1 MRKLKGKKKEVDLLQ
16 KMEEMYQDSIKE
28 LERLLDDPVAFKTFM
43 YFFQKEETEAAI
55 ETSNVLKKLLANSF
69 TKNRTLKL
77 QRDLMIKNEALNL
90 VKKFSK
96 QLRPTRN
103 LLVFTALF
111 ELNELLCSYTQYPN
125 RFLKALEST
134 DKGQGSPEFKEMLA
148 NATGTL
154 IIKDIE
160 DYLGYEP
167 VFSGDIQRKFLDV
180 LNWLPKSIVRLI
192 KYNPDFFIP
201 SELEQVMEHS
211 YVLTGDIVKQHF
223 VFSQEILD
231 SFGKDC
237 ELFYSMVTR
246 MAVASS
252 SLNELEKINKD
263 ISSKYKDDIRHLK
276 CTITRL
282 KNIFSILF
290 QLIEYGE
297 YEEDNQWKR

>member
-111 ELNELLCSYTQYPN
+111 ELNELLCSYTQYSN
-125 RFLKALEST
+125 RFLKALETT
-134 DKGQGSPEFKEMLA
+134 DKKYGSPEFKEMLA

-167 VFSGDIQRKFLDV
+167 VFFRRYSK
-180 LNWLPKSIVRLI
+180 K
-192 KYNPDFFIP
+192 
-201 SELEQVMEHS
+201 
-211 YVLTGDIVKQHF
+211 
-223 VFSQEILD
+223 VFRCFKL
-231 SFGKDC
+231 
-237 ELFYSMVTR
+237 
-246 MAVASS
+246 AS
-252 SLNELEKINKD
+252 
-263 ISSKYKDDIRHLK
+263 
-276 CTITRL
+276 
-282 KNIFSILF
+282 
-290 QLIEYGE
+290 
-297 YEEDNQWKR
+297 